1 MNFDNFASHI
11 EASFVQ
17 GSISRRVIVP
27 AIYDTG
33 YNYGSISCI
42 LIRGSRQNRAVE
54 AKEETEWDPLLTV
67 RSKHFFVNCYKMI
80 QLKGLSHRHFETF

>member
-1 MNFDNFASHI
+1 MSFDNFASHI

-27 AIYDTG
+27 SAIYDTE
-33 YNYGSISCI
+33 YMAVMHTQ
-42 LIRGSRQNRAVE
+42 RGSQNRTVE

-80 QLKGLSHRHFETF
+80 